1 VILSESTQDFFAGIG
16 LLPFKPEQLLL
27 GQEIAREQY
36 DVDTQNWRDMH
47 YVRMRWPEYEFVA
60 RHTDGTILVERKADG
75 FAFAVAMPERKTRR
89 YVRLIQRAGLL
100 QKAAA

>member
-1 VILSESTQDFFAGIG
+1 
-16 LLPFKPEQLLL
+16 
-27 GQEIAREQY
+27 
-36 DVDTQNWRDMH
+36 
-47 YVRMRWPEYEFVA
+47 MRWPEYEFVA